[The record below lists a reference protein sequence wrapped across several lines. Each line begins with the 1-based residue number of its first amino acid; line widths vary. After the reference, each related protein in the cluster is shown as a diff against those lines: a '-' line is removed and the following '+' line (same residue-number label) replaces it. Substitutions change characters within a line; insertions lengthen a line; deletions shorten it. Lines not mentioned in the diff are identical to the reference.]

1 MTEQRCCTEML
12 FDPKTHERAL
22 MGPAHA
28 ISGSGAAVLVIGLL
42 FWFGSPL
49 FAVLFGAS
57 VSLIVLFVA
66 VATGSALVPDLD
78 NSRSTV
84 RSSLGVVGVA
94 GSVVFRS
101 TSRIIQTVVRT
112 KRDDPTPDPHRGF
125 WHTIV
130 GALLLGFLA
139 WLATLPTT
147 EIPIADGIAVGDAL
161 KFVITATMIHLCLAG
176 VAKKSVKKLKD
187 IPIVGEIAAFIA
199 SVILTGVLL
208 FISPDEPS
216 LWLPVAIS
224 FGCIMHILGD
234 ALTTAGVPIWF
245 PLTGFVK
252 GKFWWTTRFAKFK
265 ADNEGLNSTIYGLSI
280 LAMVAGIGLMVIRLA
295 IG

>member
-1 MTEQRCCTEML
+1 
-12 FDPKTHERAL
+12 

-28 ISGSGAAVLVIGLL
+28 ISGAGVAVLVIGIL
-42 FWFGSPL
+42 FWFGNPL
-49 FAVLFGAS
+49 FALLFGTS

-66 VATGSALVPDLD
+66 VATGGALVPDLD

-94 GSVVFRS
+94 GSAVFRS
-101 TSRIIQTVVRT
+101 TSRIVQTVVRT

-147 EIPIADGIAVGDAL
+147 EIPIAGGIELGDAL

-187 IPIVGEIAAFIA
+187 IPIVGEIAAFIV
-199 SVILTGVLL
+199 SIIVTGALL

-216 LWLPVAIS
+216 IWLPVAIS

-265 ADNEGLNSTIYGLSI
+265 ADNEDLNQTIYILSI
-280 LAMVAGIGLMVIRLA
+280 ACMLAGIGLMIARLVI
-295 IG
+295 G

>member
-1 MTEQRCCTEML
+1 
-12 FDPKTHERAL
+12 

-28 ISGSGAAVLVIGLL
+28 ISGAGVAVLVIGIL
-42 FWFGSPL
+42 FWFGNPL
-49 FAVLFGAS
+49 FALLFGTS

-66 VATGSALVPDLD
+66 VATGGALVPDLD

-94 GSVVFRS
+94 GSAVFRS

-130 GALLLGFLA
+130 GAVLLGLLA

-147 EIPIADGIAVGDAL
+147 ELPIAGGIELGDVF

-187 IPIVGEIAAFIA
+187 IPVIGEIAAFIA
-199 SVILTGVLL
+199 SIIVTGVLL
-208 FISPDEPS
+208 FISPSEPN
-216 LWLPVAIS
+216 LWLPVAIT

-234 ALTTAGVPIWF
+234 ALTTSGVPIWF
-245 PLTGFVK
+245 PITGFVK
-252 GKFWWTTRFAKFK
+252 GKFWWATRFAKFK
-265 ADNEGLNSTIYGLSI
+265 ADNEGLNSTIYILSI
-280 LAMVAGIGLMVIRLA
+280 ICMVVGIGLMIIKVA
-295 IG
+295 TG